1 MAELIDVAN
10 AMFHKAEWNKISDFD
25 KERFFFIF
33 NRYFAKK
40 YPERSQLL
48 NLKVIDKVSSLDLW
62 YHFMKDKPYPNWF
75 WSKSGKTEKSEIP
88 EKDYKLLL
96 MKLKIKDIDLDY
108 IIENNPEFIKEEL
121 KYYKD
126 LDKNNK

>member
-10 AMFHKAEWNKISDFD
+10 AMFRKADWSKINDFD

-48 NLKVIDKVSSLDLW
+48 NLKIIDKVSSLDLW

-75 WSKSGKTEKSEIP
+75 WSKSDKVEKSDIP

-96 MKLKIKDIDLDY
+96 MKLKINDIDLDY
-108 IIENNPEFIKEEL
+108 LINKNPDFIKDEL